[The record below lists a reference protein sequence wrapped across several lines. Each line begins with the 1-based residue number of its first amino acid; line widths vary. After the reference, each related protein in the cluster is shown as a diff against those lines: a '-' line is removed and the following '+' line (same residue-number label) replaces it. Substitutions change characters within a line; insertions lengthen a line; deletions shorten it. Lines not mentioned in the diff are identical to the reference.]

1 MLDIKFI
8 CENPE
13 IVKENIKRKFKDSK
27 LPLVDEV
34 IELYGEKCAANTRAN
49 DLRANRNKVSK
60 QIGMLMAQGKRDEAE
75 EMKRLVNEQ
84 AAELK
89 SLEEKETELSNLVE

>member
-13 IVKENIKRKFKDSK
+13 LVKENIKKKFKDNK

-34 IELYGEKCAANTRAN
+34 ISLYGEKCDANNRAN
-49 DLRANRNKVSK
+49 ELRANRNKVSK
-60 QIGMLMAQGKRDEAE
+60 QIGMLMGQGKREEAE
-75 EMKRLVNEQ
+75 EMKRIVNEQ
-84 AAELK
+84 AEELK
-89 SLEEKETELSNLVE
+89 ALEAKEDELSK